1 MKKIS
6 YLCTTNGLIKIH
18 NMKKVI
24 FALLTVMI
32 CSLSFECN
40 AQNNKALEKAIKKE
54 YKAKMKEYKKGGWK
68 IFGTSRTLEVE
79 LLMHYEALTKEGVHE
94 IPANAESS
102 SKNMGRD
109 KLLMNACTYYAREAG
124 QTVKGRIVED
134 MGSNITPEEAAEF
147 EHFYEAFEAAV
158 EKEIKGELKPSYT
171 VYREVK
177 KGEGTIFEFEA
188 IFLVDEDAATQA
200 RIRAF
205 ENAARESEMALKYAE
220 KISDFI

>member
-1 MKKIS
+1 MKKMI
-6 YLCTTNGLIKIH
+6 LA
-18 NMKKVI
+18 MV
-24 FALLTVMI
+24 AVVI

-40 AQNNKALEKAIKKE
+40 AQNNRALEKARKKE
-54 YKAKMKEYKKGGWK
+54 YKEKMKTYKKGGWE
-68 IFGTSRTLEVE
+68 IFGSSRTLDVA
-79 LLMHYEALTKEGVHE
+79 LLTHYEALTKEGVHE
-94 IPANAESS
+94 IPANTESG
-102 SKNMGRD
+102 SKNIGRD

-147 EHFYEAFEAAV
+147 EHFYEAFESAV
-158 EKEIKGELKPSYT
+158 EKEIKGELKLSYT

-205 ENAARESEMALKYAE
+205 ENAARESEVAQKYAE
-220 KISDFI
+220 KVSDFIKKGFE